1 MADAPKPDAKQA
13 KYEPPKE
20 LDGKAAVQKFQ
31 GRPKRV
37 PVDQAEYFYNVKSTH
52 IVFFV
57 TSLAMLGSFLWMF
70 HKDDARPWKPYQEQ
84 FSAMDFEKLWF
95 DMNELEEKTRAKQKE
110 IDELDA
116 AIERFLGMFGGEGKE
131 LPVSLFGKDLPLVPG
146 LDQPPFSGK
155 VHLIIDPETLKKKS
169 FERKL
174 FVMEKEKI
182 RGDLYAKTQD
192 MNFAK
197 DEMGAARFRYEDS
210 KHHFDEAKKSGS
222 PRLEHYEREF
232 ETEQKE
238 WDRVQ
243 KLVAEKTAK
252 QYEFQNQSSFC
263 EDFAALLES
272 KPPSDLW
279 KQAALNDLKKD
290 RALKVKE
297 LEEKKTRFEKE
308 RPSFANTV
316 RNTPGLDF
324 FAPTLKVR
332 QHILLDL
339 KDQLNFAQVTKVD
352 RCDTCH
358 VGIGNPTYEVRI
370 NKEAEDGD
378 ESKVTFKND
387 FLRDFVAHA
396 RGKVEP
402 EHCVVCKGH
411 VDNKEIRAPLTAHK
425 SWSSDDAVK
434 FTKVFMAH
442 PRLDLFVSDSSK
454 HTIDKVGCTIC
465 HEGDGRDTDFTRV
478 VHMPN
483 SRLQGQQW
491 RSRHGT
497 PYGEE
502 KYNWNY
508 RELWDLPM
516 FPTKFVQASCRRCHV
531 DAVELDGGEKYVEGM
546 KLVERVGCYGC
557 HRMDTYQILDKD
569 LKNPAIDANRKNRRP
584 GPPLLRISTKVTE
597 EWAAKWILAPREF
610 RPTTKMPHFFGQS
623 NCRPD
628 VNHKP
633 YPPELKNGVLRSP
646 VDDTIVASIVK
657 YIWSL
662 SDTQPD
668 PAPPGLKG
676 DPFKGEIIVRSL
688 GCIACH
694 KLEETPL
701 SAFEDAPG
709 KPAKRSRYLEEF
721 APTLAAVGSKMN
733 KAWLYAWVRNPKKH
747 FAESNMPNLRLSEQ
761 DAVDVVEYLM
771 TRKKPDWEKL
781 GAPAVNPAIVDDM
794 IREQLSKSMSV
805 YDVERAVAG
814 KHDLKSLKELETP
827 EGKVRWLGRKM
838 VKNYGCYSCHQ
849 LKREV
854 ETDPT
859 KKPGDKDYEIELANW
874 QAEEG
879 IGVELTGS
887 QPWGSKHHDKLDY
900 GFTEDDGV
908 NHHGVKYKHGF
919 TGDEVEVHVDETRQ
933 DWLEN
938 KLHNPRVF
946 DGGKMSSKPW
956 DELLRMPNFAL
967 NAREIESIA
976 TFVLSFTDHS
986 VAGLVENAKK
996 RPNADDFARYRGER
1010 LIRENNCRA
1019 CHRLTLDKLVIEWTR
1034 VDPAKKKE
1042 IKTEV
1047 EVEGRF
1053 GREESAD
1060 DSERNLKK
1068 WKFLGEKEDLKKS
1081 GKKLYTFSWAS
1092 DHSSLVMPGAV
1103 SPDSKFVYFDGNDR
1117 FYLDVQGGE
1126 VKSKRPILRYYPQ
1139 EGGDIIPELRSFKK
1153 KLNDADKPF
1162 DAKGFDKF
1170 TDFGFDPTNESEFET
1185 RSAPM
1190 LRSQGVKTQAEWLY
1204 KFLKAPYPIRPTL
1217 QPIYPGAK
1225 TLPDA
1230 NLRMPTFEFSDEEA
1244 TSIVRWFAVRDHNHN
1259 PEVADVDVYPHTEMR
1274 ERGDEF
1280 LASRKAAHDK
1290 VGAVIKD
1297 ATTGCASCHYMA
1309 GSPPPGVVL
1318 KHAPD
1323 LARVEERLRPRW
1335 MYQWQ
1340 TDPSQIYPGTT
1351 MTQYDFKPIFGG
1363 NQKDGV
1369 NAAVEYLL
1377 NFGKFS
1383 SKSSANK

>member
-20 LDGKAAVQKFQ
+20 LEGKAAVQKFQ
-31 GRPKRV
+31 GRPKRQ
-37 PVDQAEYFYNVKSTH
+37 PVDQAEYFYDVKSTH

-84 FSAMDFEKLWF
+84 FSAMDFEKLWY
-95 DMNELEEKTRAKQKE
+95 DMNKLQAEVDANQKQIDQLEATIGQ
-110 IDELDA
+110 
-116 AIERFLGMFGGEGKE
+116 FLAMFEGEGKE
-131 LPVSLFGKDLPLVPG
+131 LPVGLFGKDLPLVPG
-146 LDQPPFSGK
+146 LDQPPFLGK
-155 VHLIIDPETLKKKS
+155 VHVIVDPETLRKPLS
-169 FERKL
+169 ERKV
-174 FVMEKEKI
+174 FVAEKEKI
-182 RGDLYAKTQD
+182 RGELYAKTQD

-210 KHHFDEAKKSGS
+210 KHHFEEAVKSGS
-222 PRLEHYEREF
+222 PRKDHYEREF
-232 ETEQKE
+232 EIEQKE

-243 KLVAEKTAK
+243 KLVAEKTAE
-252 QYEFQNQSSFC
+252 QYEIQNRSNFY

-272 KPPSDLW
+272 KPPPEVW
-279 KQAALNDLKKD
+279 KQKPLNDLKKD
-290 RALKVKE
+290 RALTVKE
-297 LEEKKTRFEKE
+297 RDEKRNRFEKE

-324 FAPTLKVR
+324 FAPTLKVK

-358 VGIGNPTYEVRI
+358 VGIGNPVYEVRVNPEI
-370 NKEAEDGD
+370 TEKKD
-378 ESKVTFKND
+378 EELRVTFKND
-387 FLRDFVAHA
+387 VVRKFVDHA
-396 RGKVEP
+396 RNRIDRKDCPICDEAGRAK
-402 EHCVVCKGH
+402 
-411 VDNKEIRAPLTAHK
+411 KELKQPLTAHGA
-425 SWSSDDAVK
+425 WSSDDAIK

-483 SRLQGQQW
+483 NPDQGRDW
-491 RSRHGT
+491 RRRHGT

-516 FPTKFVQASCRRCHV
+516 FPTRYVQASCRRCHV

-557 HRMDTYQILDKD
+557 HRIDTYQILEKD

-597 EWAAKWILAPREF
+597 EWAAKWVLAPREF

-623 NCRPD
+623 NCRSE
-628 VNHKP
+628 VNHNP
-633 YPPELKNGVLRSP
+633 YPPELKNGVVRSP

-657 YIWSL
+657 YIFSL
-662 SDTQPD
+662 SDPQPD
-668 PAPPGLKG
+668 PAPPGLQG
-676 DPFKGEIIVRSL
+676 DPVKGEIIVRSL

-733 KAWLYAWVRNPKKH
+733 KVWLYAWVRNPKKH
-747 FAESNMPNLRLSEQ
+747 FPDSYMPNLRMSEQ

-781 GAPAVNPAIVDDM
+781 AAPAVNPAIVDDL
-794 IREQLSKSMSV
+794 IRENLSKSMSV

-814 KHDLKSLKELETP
+814 KHELKSLKELGTP

-849 LKREV
+849 LRKEDDADV
-854 ETDPT
+854 SMD
-859 KKPGDKDYEIELANW
+859 W
-874 QAEEG
+874 QGEEG

-908 NHHGVKYKHGF
+908 NHHGVKFKHGF
-919 TGDEVEVHVDETRQ
+919 SGDEVEVHVDETRQ

-976 TFVLSFTDHS
+976 TLVLSFTDHS
-986 VAGLVENAKK
+986 VAGLVENARK
-996 RPNADDFARYRGER
+996 RPNADEYARYRGDR
-1010 LIRENNCRA
+1010 LIREHNCRA

-1034 VDPAKKKE
+1034 LDPVQKKE
-1042 IKTEV
+1042 ITTPV
-1047 EVEGRF
+1047 AVEGRF

-1060 DSERNLKK
+1060 DTERNLRK
-1068 WKFLGEKEDLKKS
+1068 WHFLGEKDELKKS

-1092 DHSSLVMPGAV
+1092 DHRSLVMPGAV

-1117 FYLDVQGGE
+1117 WYLDVQGGE
-1126 VKSKRPILRYYPQ
+1126 VKSKRPVLRYYPQ

-1162 DAKGFDKF
+1162 DTKPWEKF
-1170 TDFGFDPTNESEFET
+1170 TDFGMDSSNESEFET
-1185 RSAPM
+1185 RSPPM
-1190 LRSQGVKTQAEWLY
+1190 LRTQGVKTQAEWLY

-1225 TLPDA
+1225 TLPDV
-1230 NLRMPTFEFSDEEA
+1230 NLRMPTFDFSDEGA
-1244 TSIVRWFAVRDHNHN
+1244 TSIVRWFAVRDHLQG
-1259 PEVADVDVYPHTEMR
+1259 VDVYPHTDFP
-1274 ERGDEF
+1274 ERDADF
-1280 LASRKAAHDK
+1280 LASRRVAHEK

-1297 ATTGCASCHYMA
+1297 STTGCASCHYMA

-1323 LARVEERLRPRW
+1323 LGRVEERLRPRW

-1340 TDPSQIYPGTT
+1340 ADPSQIYPGTT